1 MARAGGHQ
9 GGGMGGGPDSSPDG
23 SSAAGPGGTSNGNA
37 PDQGMGADAF
47 DANEGASKDFGNT
60 VEGFRAALAKA
71 MGATIEN
78 NVDREAFDAEMED
91 AANNRAIAAAVEA
104 RDKAAR
110 ETKEQQERQAMMDKI
125 DAMQNKTNFAD
136 PTKAPSQN
144 INDVN
149 PNDLGVNQ
157 GNIGVDV
164 DDRGLLGPSVD
175 DDRSLEMSQEKD
187 QERDVNK
194 NVDIGIGPESFT
206 DPSKPSSHPSR
217 DTRIGMP
224 FGVGRPAPT
233 DQQENREPVDM
244 YGRVTEFE
252 NIDDPERK
260 AAAYEALAQL
270 QKQAMEAQ
278 TPLGKALRSIFGM
291 MEYGTVG
298 TIGKAMKAALDKL
311 GFNVDPNIIGQ
322 AMAIAHESV
331 TQGPMGPGGVS
342 IGSRNDNFLNE
353 FLRALPAEEPW
364 MKGLSQSQIDYYLN
378 DPDELDWVRNLYK
391 NMNP

>member
-1 MARAGGHQ
+1 
-9 GGGMGGGPDSSPDG
+9 
-23 SSAAGPGGTSNGNA
+23 
-37 PDQGMGADAF
+37 
-47 DANEGASKDFGNT
+47 
-60 VEGFRAALAKA
+60 
-71 MGATIEN
+71 
-78 NVDREAFDAEMED
+78 
-91 AANNRAIAAAVEA
+91 
-104 RDKAAR
+104 
-110 ETKEQQERQAMMDKI
+110 
-125 DAMQNKTNFAD
+125 
-136 PTKAPSQN
+136 
-144 INDVN
+144 
-149 PNDLGVNQ
+149 
-157 GNIGVDV
+157 
-164 DDRGLLGPSVD
+164 
-175 DDRSLEMSQEKD
+175 
-187 QERDVNK
+187 
-194 NVDIGIGPESFT
+194 
-206 DPSKPSSHPSR
+206 
-217 DTRIGMP
+217 
-224 FGVGRPAPT
+224 
-233 DQQENREPVDM
+233 M

-260 AAAYEALAQL
+260 AAAYKALAQL

-278 TPLGKALRSIFGM
+278 TPLGRALRSIFGM

-353 FLRALPAEEPW
+353 FLRALPGEEPW

>member
-1 MARAGGHQ
+1 MPGY
-9 GGGMGGGPDSSPDG
+9 GGGVGADTDG
-23 SSAAGPGGTSNGNA
+23 DNA
-37 PDQGMGADAF
+37 DYGEGMGTK
-47 DANEGASKDFGNT
+47 GAAASDNSIGMGSESDKDFGHT
-60 VEGFRAALAKA
+60 VEGFRSALAKA
-71 MGATIEN
+71 LGQVTQAQKDT
-78 NVDREAFDAEMED
+78 
-91 AANNRAIAAAVEA
+91 AVEA
-104 RDKAAR
+104 QEEAANQR
-110 ETKEQQERQAMMDKI
+110 ARLEAKNLQELDGGAGYMD
-125 DAMQNKTNFAD
+125 T
-136 PTKAPSQN
+136 
-144 INDVN
+144 
-149 PNDLGVNQ
+149 
-157 GNIGVDV
+157 
-164 DDRGLLGPSVD
+164 DRGLLGPSVD

-194 NVDIGIGPESFT
+194 DVDIGIGPESFT

-224 FGVGRPAPT
+224 FGVGRPTPT

-291 MEYGTVG
+291 MEYGTIG